1 MGRLAI
7 ALRLPT
13 RTSANES
20 QNLSIIARRIE
31 LRCTRAVP
39 GPAAYTG
46 SMPLQ
51 RLLPPPADT
60 LTTPLHRRWPL
71 YGATAS
77 RTIERRAAAA
87 LPAHTLMAR
96 AGTAVA
102 RLARAWQPHARRV
115 TVLAGGG
122 NNGGDGWFA
131 AALLQRHLARVPGAQ
146 VRVVS
151 LLSDPTRLPDD
162 ARWARATALEA
173 GVTAVHDLSGLDEG
187 ADLVI
192 DAVFGLGLSRPVT
205 GVALVALRWL
215 QACPAPTLCV
225 DLPSGL
231 DADSGRWWA
240 DAPPH
245 ACGPRVTLALLTLK
259 PGLFTGV
266 GRACVGSALWFDDLG
281 VTATEAPDA
290 WLAWDD
296 AWPQV
301 PTLRADHASHK
312 GQRGDVLIIGGQLPT
327 TGDGIG
333 MTGAALLAGRAA
345 LRAGAGRVYVGLL
358 GDADTVPAVD
368 PGQPALMLRTAQ
380 AALQSPLVEQ
390 AVVVAGCG
398 GGRAMADALPPLLA
412 RAPRLV
418 LDADALNALGA
429 AAAADA
435 APDPVWARRR
445 AAGWCTVLTPHP
457 LEAARLLGT
466 DSADVQSDRVRAAA
480 TLAQRLGSVVVLKGS
495 GTVIAAPGVT
505 PIINPSGDG
514 LLATAGT
521 GDVLAGLIGARL
533 ANVHAAPPDVLASA
547 VAQAVAA
554 HGDLVRYWASRW
566 PPTATDLVA

>member
-1 MGRLAI
+1 
-7 ALRLPT
+7 
-13 RTSANES
+13 
-20 QNLSIIARRIE
+20 
-31 LRCTRAVP
+31 
-39 GPAAYTG
+39 
-46 SMPLQ
+46 MPLQ
-51 RLLPPPADT
+51 RLLPPPADIP
-60 LTTPLHRRWPL
+60 TTPLLR
-71 YGATAS
+71 
-77 RTIERRAAAA
+77 
-87 LPAHTLMAR
+87 
-96 AGTAVA
+96 
-102 RLARAWQPHARRV
+102 
-115 TVLAGGG
+115 
-122 NNGGDGWFA
+122 
-131 AALLQRHLARVPGAQ
+131 
-146 VRVVS
+146 
-151 LLSDPTRLPDD
+151 
-162 ARWARATALEA
+162 RWARATALEA

-205 GVALVALRWL
+205 GVALDALRWL

-368 PGQPALMLRTAQ
+368 PGQPALMLRTAR

-429 AAAADA
+429 AAAA
-435 APDPVWARRR
+435 
-445 AAGWCTVLTPHP
+445 
-457 LEAARLLGT
+457 
-466 DSADVQSDRVRAAA
+466 
-480 TLAQRLGSVVVLKGS
+480 
-495 GTVIAAPGVT
+495 
-505 PIINPSGDG
+505 
-514 LLATAGT
+514 
-521 GDVLAGLIGARL
+521 
-533 ANVHAAPPDVLASA
+533 
-547 VAQAVAA
+547 
-554 HGDLVRYWASRW
+554 
-566 PPTATDLVA
+566 

>member
-1 MGRLAI
+1 
-7 ALRLPT
+7 
-13 RTSANES
+13 
-20 QNLSIIARRIE
+20 
-31 LRCTRAVP
+31 
-39 GPAAYTG
+39 
-46 SMPLQ
+46 MPLQ

-60 LTTPLHRRWPL
+60 PTTPLHRRWPL

-151 LLSDPTRLPDD
+151 LMSDPTRLPDD
-162 ARWARATALEA
+162 AGWARATALEA
-173 GVTAVHDLSGLDEG
+173 GVTAVHDLSDLDEG

-192 DAVFGLGLSRPVT
+192 DAVFGLGLSRSIT
-205 GVALVALRWL
+205 GVALDALRWL

-296 AWPQV
+296 IWPQV

-327 TGDGIG
+327 TGNGIG

-368 PGQPALMLRTAQ
+368 PGQPALMLRTAR

-398 GGRAMADALPPLLA
+398 GGCAMADALPPLLA

-418 LDADALNALGA
+418 LDADALNALGV

-466 DSADVQSDRVRAAA
+466 DSAAVQSDRVRAAT

-495 GTVIAAPGVT
+495 GTMIAAPGVT
-505 PIINPSGDG
+505 PIINASGDG

-533 ANVHAAPPDVLASA
+533 AQGATAHDGFDA
-547 VAQAVAA
+547 VVQAVAA
-554 HGDLVRYWASRW
+554 HGRLTQDWALRW
-566 PPTATDLVA
+566 PPTATDLID

>member
-1 MGRLAI
+1 MVI
-7 ALRLPT
+7 QCALKAPA
-13 RTSANES
+13 TS
-20 QNLSIIARRIE
+20 
-31 LRCTRAVP
+31 T
-39 GPAAYTG
+39 YTAG
-46 SMPLQ
+46 MPLQ
-51 RLLPPPADT
+51 CLLPLPPDT
-60 LTTPLHRRWPL
+60 PATPRRWPL
-71 YGATAS
+71 YGVATS
-77 RTIERRAAAA
+77 RAIERRAAAA
-87 LPAHTLMAR
+87 LPAHALMAR

-131 AALLQRHLARVPGAQ
+131 AALLQRHLARVPEAR
-146 VRVVS
+146 VRVVC
-151 LLSDPTRLPDD
+151 LSDDSARLPDD
-162 ARWARATALEA
+162 ARWARATAQDA
-173 GVTAVHDLSGLDEG
+173 GVAVVEDLSGLDDEE

-205 GVALVALRWL
+205 GAALDALRWL
-215 QACPAPTLCV
+215 QACSAPTLCV

-231 DADSGRWWA
+231 DADNGRWWA
-240 DAPPH
+240 DTPLHPR
-245 ACGPRVTLALLTLK
+245 GPRVTLALLTLK

-290 WLAWDD
+290 WLSCDD
-296 AWPQV
+296 AWPDV
-301 PTLRADHASHK
+301 AAWRTDHTSHK
-312 GQRGDVLIIGGQLPT
+312 GQRGDVLVIGGQLPHSA
-327 TGDGIG
+327 DGIG

-358 GDADTVPAVD
+358 GDAGALPTVD
-368 PGQPALMLRTAQ
+368 PVQPALMLRTAR
-380 AALQSPLVEQ
+380 AALQSTLIEQ
-390 AVVVAGCG
+390 AMVVAGCG
-398 GGRAMADALPPLLA
+398 GGRAMADALPALLA

-429 AAAADA
+429 AAAANA
-435 APDPVWARRR
+435 APDPIWARRQ

-466 DSADVQSDRVRAAA
+466 DSAAVQADRVRAAA

-505 PIINPSGDG
+505 PIINASGDG

-533 ANVHAAPPDVLASA
+533 ANVPAAPPDTLAGA
-547 VAQAVAA
+547 VAQAVAV

>member
-1 MGRLAI
+1 
-7 ALRLPT
+7 
-13 RTSANES
+13 
-20 QNLSIIARRIE
+20 
-31 LRCTRAVP
+31 
-39 GPAAYTG
+39 
-46 SMPLQ
+46 MPLQ
-51 RLLPPPADT
+51 RLLPPPADSPA
-60 LTTPLHRRWPL
+60 TPLRRRWPL
-71 YGATAS
+71 YGASAS
-77 RTIERRAAAA
+77 RIIERRAAAA
-87 LPAHTLMAR
+87 LPVHTLMTR
-96 AGTAVA
+96 AGAAVA
-102 RLARAWQPHARRV
+102 RLARAWQPHACRV
-115 TVLAGGG
+115 AVLAGGG
-122 NNGGDGWFA
+122 NNGGDGWLA

-146 VRVVS
+146 VRVAC
-151 LLSDPTRLPDD
+151 LMNDPARLPDD

-173 GVTAVHDLSGLDEG
+173 GVAVVDDLAGLEEE

-205 GVALVALRWL
+205 GVALDALRWL

-245 ACGPRVTLALLTLK
+245 PRGPRVTLALLTLK
-259 PGLFTGV
+259 PGLFTGT

-296 AWPQV
+296 AWPEV
-301 PTLRADHASHK
+301 AALRTDHASHK
-312 GQRGDVLIIGGQLPT
+312 GRRGDVLVIGGQLPQSA
-327 TGDGIG
+327 DGIG

-358 GDADTVPAVD
+358 GDAGALPAVD
-368 PGQPALMLRTAQ
+368 PVQPALMLRTAR
-380 AALQSPLVEQ
+380 AALQSSLVEQ

-429 AAAADA
+429 AAAADGS
-435 APDPVWARRR
+435 PDSVWAQRH

-466 DSADVQSDRVRAAA
+466 DSAAVQSDRVRAAA

-495 GTVIAAPGVT
+495 GTVIAPPGGT
-505 PIINPSGDG
+505 PIINASGDG

-533 ANVHAAPPDVLASA
+533 AQGATAHDWVDAVL
-547 VAQAVAA
+547 QAVAA
-554 HGDLVRYWASRW
+554 HGRLTQRWIHPW
-566 PPTATDLVA
+566 PPTATDLIG